1 VPRFFPVRLRLLR
14 RLQTRSGLEYLEF
27 FIQTLADF
35 EVQYLC
41 SALELELDLFKKE
54 IVAVCDVPGGRQN
67 SEIFS

>member
-1 VPRFFPVRLRLLR
+1 MPRFFPVRLRLLR

-54 IVAVCDVPGGRQN
+54 IAAVCDVPGGRQN